1 MTPGTLPAAAWLS
14 PESGEDHAAEPE
26 AGRRAPA
33 RSGPTPAS
41 TRPSCP
47 EAPADTASA
56 QGSRRPWTSAEDD
69 ALRLAYTTGGP
80 TAARQALPHR
90 SLPSLHKRACKLRCT
105 RIPHWTP
112 EEDSRL
118 RLLWGDG
125 HTVNYV
131 ARKLGRPP
139 FGVYERARTI
149 GLPCGCPQ
157 GHEYMTHAARRTGYT
172 IPALRHIL
180 RWAGVPIRPAMSLP
194 TPRPKR
200 GRVVDSGDLDDA
212 LDRWIQTEPVESAA
226 CRIGACGETVKRRLA
241 VIGIA
246 MPGGR
251 RHLRVTADQVNHALA
266 LEVVGGRLQPGA
278 NP

>member
-1 MTPGTLPAAAWLS
+1 
-14 PESGEDHAAEPE
+14 
-26 AGRRAPA
+26 
-33 RSGPTPAS
+33 
-41 TRPSCP
+41 
-47 EAPADTASA
+47 
-56 QGSRRPWTSAEDD
+56 
-69 ALRLAYTTGGP
+69 
-80 TAARQALPHR
+80 
-90 SLPSLHKRACKLRCT
+90 
-105 RIPHWTP
+105 
-112 EEDSRL
+112 
-118 RLLWGDG
+118 
-125 HTVNYV
+125 
-131 ARKLGRPP
+131 
-139 FGVYERARTI
+139 
-149 GLPCGCPQ
+149 
-157 GHEYMTHAARRTGYT
+157 MTHAARRTGYT